1 MKRDIELLLA
11 LLETY
16 YDAGAFANPES
27 IAAWLIEH
35 GLLTEGERPA
45 DEELRRV
52 PRLRAAMLDYLRGG
66 DELDART
73 IPSIE
78 AASAAGG
85 LRVTVGP
92 AGEPKLVAG
101 GSGVDRALGELA
113 TALYRASSEGELV
126 RLKMCKAC
134 GYPFYDVTKNRSRVW
149 CEMASCG
156 SQHKAKEYRKR
167 QKAAEQAQAG
177 T

>member
-1 MKRDIELLLA
+1 MEHELLA
-11 LLETY
+11 
-16 YDAGAFANPES
+16 
-27 IAAWLIEH
+27 
-35 GLLTEGERPA
+35 EGERPP
-45 DEELRRV
+45 DEDLRRV
-52 PRLRAAMLDYLRGG
+52 PRLRAAMFDYLSGRG
-66 DELDART
+66 ELDART
-73 IPSIE
+73 IPTIE

-85 LRVTVGP
+85 LRVTVGA
-92 AGEPKLVAG
+92 AGEPRLAAG

-113 TALYRASSEGELV
+113 AALYRASSKEELV

-134 GYPFYDVTKNRSRVW
+134 GFPFYDVTKNRSRVW